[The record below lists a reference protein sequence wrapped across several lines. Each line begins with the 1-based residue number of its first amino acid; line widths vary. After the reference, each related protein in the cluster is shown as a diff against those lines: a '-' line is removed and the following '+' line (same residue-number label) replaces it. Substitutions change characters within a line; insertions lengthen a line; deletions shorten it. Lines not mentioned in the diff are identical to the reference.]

1 MENRNMFK
9 ELRAAGLNTDN
20 TFYTIAEIGINH
32 SGNINKAKKLI
43 DAAKESGADSVKFQT
58 YRTEKRVG
66 NINKKVSEILKRCE
80 LGYKDFIK
88 INNYCTFKKIT
99 FFSTPFDEEAVDFLE
114 SINVPFYKIA
124 SVDIA
129 NYQLIKK
136 ILKTKKPAIASTGMA
151 SYKEIIKIDRMF
163 KARNSELAILHCVS
177 SYPNEEN
184 SSYLSNIP
192 FLLKKFKRIIG
203 ISDHTSEIKIPIYG
217 NILGAN
223 IIEKH
228 LKINSDHKC
237 VDSQVSITGEQMK
250 ILKEELNKI
259 KIIIN
264 EPKFGIRK
272 SEKGTVIFRRKKM
285 FNQ

>member
-1 MENRNMFK
+1 VNNFFSK
-9 ELRAAGLNTDN
+9 LSKP
-20 TFYTIAEIGINH
+20 FIIAEAGINH
-32 SGNINKAKKLI
+32 NGNIKTALKLVDIAKLN
-43 DAAKESGADSVKFQT
+43 GANAIKFQT

-217 NILGAN
+217 TLLGAK

-228 LKINSDHKC
+228 IKLNKNHNC
-237 VDSQVSITGEQMK
+237 ADSPVSITGEQLKNLRKEVDK
-250 ILKEELNKI
+250 ITMILSK
-259 KIIIN
+259 
-264 EPKFGIRK
+264 PKFGIRVEELNTK
-272 SEKGTVIFRRKKM
+272 PFKRKKIYK
-285 FNQ
+285 